1 MATKDPVA
9 MIHTALSNPKFVSNH
24 AEFWNM
30 IGYMMKQHNGKS
42 VWQLVSREDI
52 CDLAIQTRVL
62 IESIEIYEELQKN
75 AGHLYNAYMITI
87 AKLKAGKDMQQWEAR
102 ESLKVMKAVLHM
114 YKTLKRL
121 TLPIE
126 MPPYGMLPSTYRTF
140 LTKGYK
146 YGSLGI
152 DPETARKRAGNMS
165 FNE

>member
-1 MATKDPVA
+1 
-9 MIHTALSNPKFVSNH
+9 MIHTALSNPTFVSNH

-30 IGYMMKQHNGKS
+30 VGFMMKRHNGAS
-42 VWQLVSREDI
+42 VWQHVSREDI
-52 CDLAIQTRVL
+52 CKLAIQMQVL

-75 AGHLYNAYMITI
+75 AGHLYNAYMIAI
-87 AKLKAGKDMQQWEAR
+87 AKLKAGKTMQQWEAH
-102 ESLKVMKAVLHM
+102 ESLEVMKAILHM
-114 YKTLKRL
+114 YKTLKKL

-165 FNE
+165 FYE